1 MDVKELKKLLKEL
14 GADGVAEE
22 VAEQVADIFA
32 KAQSEAIYLLCERI
46 KAIDGLL
53 PSDATK
59 ISNVARRRD
68 LEIIESKLANASEKS
83 IEEIESLLKV
93 LAEENDNLSSVLFKY
108 NEKTPTSYKDD
119 AELKAILQT
128 SLDSMK
134 EGIVNLSN
142 TSAVRVSFNN
152 KFVRLDTAYIK
163 LVNQSIMATQQGYTD
178 YYTAIRNVVR
188 KMAVDGI
195 RVVTFRDGKTRR
207 LDSQARMNVLQ
218 GVRMFNQEYRKKQGE
233 QFGADGVEISAHFPC
248 ATDHLPYQG
257 KQYTNK
263 AFEEL
268 QDSLE
273 RPIGTM
279 NCGHSI
285 SPIILGISKPTY
297 SDKELEKAKKMS
309 EKEVVYT
316 DTLGR
321 KRKTTGYGATQVQR
335 YKELQVRKLKDEQK
349 ALEKAGDTVGA
360 KEIKKKVTKAKKEYY
375 RVCEE
380 MNVVPR
386 NNRLGY

>member
-1 MDVKELKKLLKEL
+1 MDRKELRKLLDEL

-22 VAEQVADIFA
+22 VAEQVAETFE
-32 KAQSEAIYLLCERI
+32 KAQNEAIHLLCERI
-46 KAIDGLL
+46 QAIDGLL

-59 ISNVARRRD
+59 ISNIIKRRD
-68 LEIIESKLANASEKS
+68 LKEIESILANASEKS

-93 LAEENDNLSSVLFKY
+93 LAEENDNLSSALFKY
-108 NEKTPTSYKDD
+108 NEKEPTSYKDD
-119 AELKAILQT
+119 EELKAILQT
-128 SLDSMK
+128 SIDSMK

-142 TSAVRVSFNN
+142 TSAVRVSFNDQ
-152 KFVRLDTAYIK
+152 FVRLDTAYVK

-188 KMAVDGI
+188 KMALEGI
-195 RVVTFRDGKTRR
+195 KVVTFGDGKTRR

-268 QDSLE
+268 QNSLE

-285 SPIILGISKPTY
+285 SPIILGISKPAY
-297 SDKELEKAKKMS
+297 SEKELEKAKEMS
-309 EKEVVYT
+309 EKEVIYT

-335 YKELQVRKLKDEQK
+335 YKELQVRKLKDQQK
-349 ALEKAGDTVGA
+349 ALEKVGDTVGA